1 MYPIELLCLTQQH
14 FLLFSTD
21 SGPFVF
27 LSSVVDAGN
36 EVKVDGV
43 AYGTKGRRRGRQQL
57 STTFTSV
64 AAAFF
69 FEVKFQHRR
78 IQIGLETLSDR
89 LPVPPFVLFLIGLC
103 QKFIVSMSL
112 IVD

>member
-1 MYPIELLCLTQQH
+1 MYPIEPLCSTQQH

-21 SGPFVF
+21 PGPFVF
-27 LSSVVDAGN
+27 LPSVVDAGN

-43 AYGTKGRRRGRQQL
+43 AYGTKGRQQP

-69 FEVKFQHRR
+69 SEVTFQHRR
-78 IQIGLETLSDR
+78 
-89 LPVPPFVLFLIGLC
+89 V
-103 QKFIVSMSL
+103 
-112 IVD
+112 